1 MTRIGSERS
10 CVKRLPRSVLCSH
23 LDWFRLPPHRSGPA
37 GIASYSTMCR
47 ERLDQFCDR
56 HDLALRAALLIVP
69 AVIYA
74 SYIAWAAD
82 RFDFICGSFGN
93 YKSFAAGIAVWM
105 LYFLVLPLF
114 LWRKFRRKHGP
125 IIWLA
130 MLVLWELQIIVA
142 VVDKHAH
149 VEKLSSHQFWR
160 FFHYAVSAALLLFG
174 PFQMQWLAPD
184 DWKQRCRRGP
194 PVLVVAYLVVFVI
207 YLAGPLPKAGAII
220 AELIVMFCYLLALL
234 VVLPGLQKRPEAP
247 SGTVLRQM
255 ESEGV

>member
-1 MTRIGSERS
+1 
-10 CVKRLPRSVLCSH
+10 
-23 LDWFRLPPHRSGPA
+23 
-37 GIASYSTMCR
+37 MCR
-47 ERLDQFCDR
+47 DRLDQFCDR

-93 YKSFAAGIAVWM
+93 YKSFAPGIAVW
-105 LYFLVLPLF
+105 LVYFLVLPLF

-125 IIWLA
+125 MIWLV
-130 MLVLWELQIIVA
+130 MLILWELQIVLA

-184 DWKQRCRRGP
+184 AWKQRCRRGP
-194 PVLVVAYLVVFVI
+194 PLLVVVYLIMFVI

-234 VVLPGLQKRPEAP
+234 VALPGLQKRPEAP
-247 SGTVLRQM
+247 PGVVLRQM
-255 ESEGV
+255 ESDGV